1 MNCNYCD
8 GVTRRDFLKIGV
20 AGGMGLSLAGYLR
33 LAAAG
38 EVRSARAQAAI
49 FVNLSGG
56 PSHLDT
62 FDLKPLA
69 PADYRGE
76 FKPISTNVKG
86 IEICEHLPRLA
97 KCADKYQ
104 IVRGV
109 SHTIADHQFGT
120 QYMTTGNRPT
130 PSFEYPGFGAV
141 VSRELPGPADM
152 PPFVAIP
159 NTPERAGFLGARYSP
174 MQTGASPALGKPFA
188 VRGLALGSD
197 MSITVVERRQQLLH
211 DVDKA
216 LAEVE
221 KDNDVLM
228 GLDRFKQEAYSI
240 IMSTRARQA
249 FDTSRE
255 PRAMAE
261 TFGSHAF
268 GQSCLLAGRLI
279 EAGVRFVTV
288 SLGSW
293 DTHIQNF
300 RALKGGAGAVPGLL
314 PRFDE
319 GLAALLAWLETRGLL
334 ASTAVFVT
342 GEFGRTPK
350 INKTAG
356 RDHWARSMFVLLA
369 GGGFKRGQVVG
380 ASDATGEAPT
390 GTPYRPEDLAA
401 SFYHA
406 LGIDHTKEYHTA
418 SGRPIAIVRDGR
430 ILPELFA

>member
-1 MNCNYCD
+1 MNCTYCD

-20 AGGMGLSLAGYLR
+20 AGGMGLSLASYLR

-38 EVRSARAQAAI
+38 ELRPSRAQGAI
-49 FVNLSGG
+49 FINLSGG

-62 FDLKPLA
+62 FDMKPLA

-76 FKPISTNVKG
+76 FRPISTKVKG

-109 SHTIADHQFGT
+109 SHTIADHQSGT

-159 NTPERAGFLGARYSP
+159 NTPQRAGFLGGRYSP

-188 VRGLALGSD
+188 VRGLALSPD
-197 MSITVVERRQQLLH
+197 MSMTVIERRHQLLH
-211 DVDKA
+211 DVDTA

-240 IMSTRARQA
+240 IMSSRARQA

-255 PRAMAE
+255 PRAVAE
-261 TFGSHAF
+261 SFGNHAF

-300 RALKGGAGAVPGLL
+300 RALKGATASIPGLL
-314 PRFDE
+314 PRLDD
-319 GLAALLAWLETRGLL
+319 GLAALFGWLDTRGLL

-369 GGGFKRGQVVG
+369 GGGFKGGQAMG
-380 ASDATGEAPT
+380 ASDAKGEAPA

-406 LGIDHTKEYHTA
+406 LGIDHTKEYQTA
-418 SGRPIAIVRDGR
+418 SGRPIAIVQGGR

>member
-1 MNCNYCD
+1 MNCTYCD

-38 EVRSARAQAAI
+38 ELRSARAQAAI
-49 FVNLSGG
+49 VINLTGG

-62 FDLKPLA
+62 FDMKPLA
-69 PADYRGE
+69 PAEYRGE

-86 IEICEHLPRLA
+86 IEICEYLPRLA
-97 KCADKYQ
+97 KCADKYE
-104 IVRGV
+104 ILRGV
-109 SHTIADHQFGT
+109 SHTIADHQSGT
-120 QYMTTGNRPT
+120 QYMTTGNPPT
-130 PSFEYPGFGAV
+130 PSFEYPCFGAV

-159 NTPERAGFLGARYSP
+159 NTPERPGFLGARYSA

-197 MSITVVERRQQLLH
+197 MSLTVVERRHQLLH
-211 DVDKA
+211 DVDTA

-240 IMSTRARQA
+240 IMSSRARQA

-255 PRAMAE
+255 PRAVAE
-261 TFGSHAF
+261 TFGNHAF

-288 SLGSW
+288 SLGGW

-300 RALKGGAGAVPGLL
+300 RALKGAMGPVPGLL
-314 PRFDE
+314 PRLDD
-319 GLAALLAWLETRGLL
+319 GLAALLGWLDARGLL
-334 ASTAVFVT
+334 PSTAVFVT

-356 RDHWARSMFVLLA
+356 RDHWSRSMFVLLA
-369 GGGFKRGQVVG
+369 GAGFKGGQVRG
-380 ASDATGEAPT
+380 ASDAKGEVPT

-418 SGRPIAIVRDGR
+418 SGRPIAIIRDGR
-430 ILPELFA
+430 ILKELFA